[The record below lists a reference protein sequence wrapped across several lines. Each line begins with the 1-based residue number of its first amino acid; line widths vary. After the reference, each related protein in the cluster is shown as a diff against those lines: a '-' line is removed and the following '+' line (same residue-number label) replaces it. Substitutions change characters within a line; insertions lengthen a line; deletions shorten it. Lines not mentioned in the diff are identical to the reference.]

1 MVVPVMV
8 SVVTVIVS
16 VMMSIVVTI
25 VVSIVMSVALTW
37 FVRHG
42 LGRPWFWRTV
52 ANGRPW
58 TRSWFGSSHARF
70 RRSDPA
76 IAWFSITDTRV
87 ERFLERSG
95 FRFGTSDACERVLT
109 RTCDA
114 AVTWFPVSNTRIE
127 WFGEWFGFHCVIARE
142 RFSGWSSKSVARLLV
157 VELGVNLFHRSAW
170 LQGRTLML
178 HLGKRVL
185 IHPRVCDTV
194 VEVLRSLHRRCSG
207 SHPIIS

>member
-37 FVRHG
+37 FVWHW
-42 LGRPWFWRTV
+42 LGRPWFWRSV
-52 ANGRPW
+52 ANGRPR

-76 IAWFSITDTRV
+76 IAWFSITDTRI
-87 ERFLERSG
+87 ERFRE
-95 FRFGTSDACERVLT
+95 RFGFGASDACERILT
-109 RTCDA
+109 RTCDS

-127 WFGEWFGFHCVIARE
+127 WFGKWFGFHCVIARE

>member
-8 SVVTVIVS
+8 SVVTMIVS

-25 VVSIVMSVALTW
+25 MMSVTLTR

-52 ANGRPW
+52 ANGRP
-58 TRSWFGSSHARF
+58 RSRPWFGSSHSRF

-76 IAWFSITDTRV
+76 IAWFSITDTRI
-87 ERFLERSG
+87 EWFGERSG
-95 FRFGTSDACERVLT
+95 FRFRTSDACERILT

-114 AVTWFPVSNTRIE
+114 AVAWLAISNTWINRL
-127 WFGEWFGFHCVIARE
+127 GEWSGFHCVIARE

-185 IHPRVCDTV
+185 IHSRVSDTV
-194 VEVLRSLHRRCSG
+194 VEVLRSLYR
-207 SHPIIS
+207 